1 MLDLNFHHQVELDL
15 VDYAHSLQVQ
25 TLKLEHLKLLFQ
37 TKILLL
43 IKLKSVKLFLKETP
57 RNKIAKLLKENS
69 QLEERSQSL
78 KNIMIL
84 LKEKRFQRN
93 VDREHLKQDQEP
105 KFAIIIKEEL
115 KFQLLPVVNK

>member
-1 MLDLNFHHQVELDL
+1 
-15 VDYAHSLQVQ
+15 
-25 TLKLEHLKLLFQ
+25 
-37 TKILLL
+37 
-43 IKLKSVKLFLKETP
+43 VKLFLKETP